1 MTDYKQIVVLDNEIE
16 ASIMEDVLKE
26 RNIPHIVQSYYV
38 PGYDGVFQFH
48 MGWGHIESEEKY
60 KEEILEIYNDI
71 KKQVRD
77 KSDIEDDL
85 QKEEKDEKD

>member
-1 MTDYKQIVVLDNEIE
+1 MTEYKQIVVLDNEIE

-26 RNIPHIVQSYYV
+26 RDIPHIVQSYHV

-77 KSDIEDDL
+77 KSDIEDDF
-85 QKEEKDEKD
+85 QKEEEDEEN